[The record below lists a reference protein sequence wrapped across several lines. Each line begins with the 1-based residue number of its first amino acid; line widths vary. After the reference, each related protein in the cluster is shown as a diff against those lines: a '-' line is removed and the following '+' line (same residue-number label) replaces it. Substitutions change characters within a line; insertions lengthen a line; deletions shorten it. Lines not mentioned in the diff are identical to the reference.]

1 MLLIAVRNL
10 FQEKTR
16 LLISVGGVAFSIVLI
31 MVLTG
36 LYRGWNDKMGQYIQS
51 VPADLWVMQDGTEDM
66 FHTPS
71 VLPLD
76 YESKI
81 ADLDGIA
88 SVKPFSGRRIAFHT
102 ADKQDV
108 GLYIVAYDAE
118 RQTGLPAAIAAGKS
132 LPQAGEIIID
142 RITAKNKAI
151 KINDYLDIAGQKLK

>member
-10 FQEKTR
+10 FQEKSR
-16 LLISVGGVAFSIVLI
+16 LLISVGWVAFSIVLI

-36 LYRGWNDKMGQYIQS
+36 LYRGWNDKMGQYIRS

-81 ADLDGIA
+81 ASTEGVESA
-88 SVKPFSGRRIAFHT
+88 KPFSGRRVAFHT

-108 GLYIVAYDAE
+108 GLYIVSYDSR
-118 RQTGLPAAIAAGKS
+118 RQTGLPAG
-132 LPQAGEIIID
+132 
-142 RITAKNKAI
+142 
-151 KINDYLDIAGQKLK
+151 